1 MHMWLKEQLME
12 MQFVQSSLLPQL
24 MPFNGTNHNSV
35 VILDNCSI
43 HHLQDILDLIHSV
56 GALVVFL
63 PPYSPDLMP
72 IEECFNKV
80 KLFLKEHEAAI
91 QATDDIIMLI
101 RAAFASITSKDC
113 IAWSTDCGYY

>member
-1 MHMWLKEQLME
+1 M
-12 MQFVQSSLLPQL
+12 
-24 MPFNGTNHNSV
+24 
-35 VILDNCSI
+35 
-43 HHLQDILDLIHSV
+43 

-72 IEECFNKV
+72 IEECFNTV

-101 RAAFASITSKDC
+101 RAAFASVTSEDC

>member
-1 MHMWLKEQLME
+1 MALTIT
-12 MQFVQSSLLPQL
+12 LLLSP
-24 MPFNGTNHNSV
+24 N
-35 VILDNCSI
+35 NCSI

-72 IEECFNKV
+72 IEECFNTV
-80 KLFLKEHEAAI
+80 KLFLKEHEAAL

-101 RAAFASITSKDC
+101 RSAFASVTSEDC
-113 IAWSTDCGYY
+113 IAWSTDYGYY